1 MLPNLA
7 TTNNYN
13 NNNNNN
19 NDPNQRYLKQIQNKT
34 LELERER
41 KGLCC

>member
-7 TTNNYN
+7 TTNNY
-13 NNNNNN
+13 NNNN

>member
-7 TTNNYN
+7 TTTTTTATTNNMLS
-13 NNNNNN
+13 
-19 NDPNQRYLKQIQNKT
+19 DQNQRYLKQIQSKT

-41 KGLCC
+41 KG